1 MFCMKCGTQI
11 PDDANFCYKCGAT
24 SIGQAVRIT
33 DEPKWEHCEIVYDCN
48 EGFVSGHDFWFWAK
62 AVGTSGTY
70 CAASST
76 HAKYWYG
83 DGTPNSEW
91 PVHTQLHSELVR
103 KLVADAWEPTGER
116 GNNWWNMRFKRR
128 IKG

>member
-11 PDDANFCYKCGAT
+11 PDDANFCYKCGA